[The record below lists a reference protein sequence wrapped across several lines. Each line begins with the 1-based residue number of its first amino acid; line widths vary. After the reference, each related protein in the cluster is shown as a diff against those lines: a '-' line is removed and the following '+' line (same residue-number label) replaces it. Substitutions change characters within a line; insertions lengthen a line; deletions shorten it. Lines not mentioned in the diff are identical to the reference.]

1 MTVTPTDPSQ
11 ESAVD
16 SAEAVASASDAVVE
30 GAADQADFGTDE
42 DLSIPDDIPTADD
55 PSSRAASRDMDSAG
69 FTLDEFAALL
79 SKYDYNFK
87 PGDIVNGTVF
97 ALESKGAMID
107 IGAKTAAFMPMQEV
121 SINRVEGLE
130 RCAATR

>member
-11 ESAVD
+11 DSAVD

-69 FTLDEFAALL
+69 TLMRLTAL
-79 SKYDYNFK
+79 
-87 PGDIVNGTVF
+87 
-97 ALESKGAMID
+97 
-107 IGAKTAAFMPMQEV
+107 
-121 SINRVEGLE
+121 
-130 RCAATR
+130 